1 MSSPIHDKIKKMFAL
16 ANDKGASEDEAAT
29 AMRLAM
35 GLMAK
40 YGIEQADLKD
50 IEQPRTKRG
59 AIMKFKFEKHQVVI
73 ANAAAYLYGCRIIFY
88 DMGKGGM
95 QIVGRPEN
103 IDATEATMTF
113 LFRQVEQ
120 LYKDNLPSG
129 MTQQMRSQYRK
140 TFKFACAVRVEQRAY
155 DLWREM
161 CENETAARA
170 ATGKNALVVA
180 NHFKQLV
187 LEADANMEGDIKR
200 KTIRQSCGIGTND
213 GTAAGDK
220 VKLRQELNETKKVAH
235 G

>member
-1 MSSPIHDKIKKMFAL
+1 MSSPIHDKIKKLFAL
-16 ANDKGASEDEAAT
+16 AADKGASEDEAAT

-40 YGIEQADLKD
+40 HGIEQADLPPD
-50 IEQPRTKRG
+50 ELPRTKRG
-59 AIMKFKFEKHQVVI
+59 NVMKFKFEKHQVVV

-88 DMGKGGM
+88 DMGKGGL

-120 LYKDNLPSG
+120 LYKENLPRGLS
-129 MTQQMRSQYRK
+129 QKERSDYRK
-140 TFKFACAVRVEQRAY
+140 SFKFACAIRVEQRAIA
-155 DLWREM
+155 LWKEI
-161 CENETAARA
+161 CSNEAAA
-170 ATGKNALVVA
+170 KSATGKNALVVA

-187 LEADANMEGDIKR
+187 AEANDELKDVKKKIIQGRMG
-200 KTIRQSCGIGTND
+200 SGTLD

-220 VKLRQELNETKKVAH
+220 VKLRQELDNTKQLENN
-235 G
+235 

>member
-1 MSSPIHDKIKKMFAL
+1 MSSPIHDKIKKLFAL
-16 ANDKGASEDEAAT
+16 AADKGASEDEAAT

-40 YGIEQADLKD
+40 HGIEQSDLPSD
-50 IEQPRTKRG
+50 EIPRTKRG
-59 AIMKFKFEKHQVVI
+59 NVMKFKFEKHQVVI

-88 DMGKGGM
+88 DMGKSGL

-103 IDATEATMTF
+103 IDATEATMTY
-113 LFRQVEQ
+113 LFRQVEA
-120 LYKDNLPSG
+120 LYKENLPRG
-129 MTQQMRSQYRK
+129 LTQSQRSEYRK
-140 TFKFACAVRVEQRAY
+140 TFKFACACRVEQRAR

-187 LEADANMEGDIKR
+187 TEANDELKDVKARTIKQ
-200 KTIRQSCGIGTND
+200 KMGSGTLD
-213 GTAAGDK
+213 GTAAGDQ
-220 VKLRQELNETKKVAH
+220 VKLRQELNETKKVTHA
-235 G
+235 